1 MKYFS
6 YIFCLLLS
14 YSSYSQII
22 RCSTDEY
29 RSSLN
34 KRGLLNTINKNAAS
48 NNMLYANYT
57 IPVVIHVLYNNS
69 DQNIS
74 DERIFSQIDV
84 LNNDYNAINDEI
96 SSVPQEFENVIG
108 NVGISFCLAQVDP
121 NGNNCSG
128 INRVYTDTE
137 AFQGFNDSMK
147 YSDSGGVDAWD
158 TEQYLNIW
166 VCELSGNTLGFATMP
181 GDVSDSPELD
191 GVVIDYK
198 YFGVDLFSTDNP
210 YYNLGRTGTHEIG
223 HYFGLEHTFYAG
235 CSDWDN
241 CDDTPAISSPTYG
254 CPSFPQQ
261 SCQSVNMTM
270 NFMDYTNDACMSMFT
285 DCQANIMID
294 VLLNERSNL
303 LNNTNCNLSID
314 EINDVSNLSIYP
326 NPVTD
331 NLYLDSQYTDISI
344 LDIYGRKLL
353 LSHKINNTFLDVS
366 FLPSGTYFIKLNN
379 RILKFVKN

>member
-6 YIFCLLLS
+6 YIFCLLFS
-14 YSSYSQII
+14 FCSYSQIN

-29 RSSLN
+29 RASLN
-34 KRGLLNTINKNAAS
+34 KRGLLNIIKKNTL
-48 NNMLYANYT
+48 NNDVLYANYNV
-57 IPVVIHVLYNNS
+57 PVVVHVLYNNI

-74 DERIFSQIDV
+74 DERIFSQINV
-84 LNNDYNAINDEI
+84 LNNDYNAINEEI

-121 NGNNCSG
+121 YGNSCSG

-137 AFQGFNDSMK
+137 IFQGFDDSMK

-166 VCELSGNTLGFATMP
+166 VCDLSGSTLGFATMP
-181 GDVSDSPELD
+181 GDVSDSPEID
-191 GVVIDYK
+191 GVVIDYQ
-198 YFGVDLFSTDNP
+198 YFGVDLFSSENP

-223 HYFGLEHTFYAG
+223 HYFGLEHTFFAG

-241 CDDTPAISSPTYG
+241 CDDTPAVSSPTYG

-270 NFMDYTNDACMSMFT
+270 NFMDYTNDACMHMFT
-285 DCQANIMID
+285 ICQAERMID
-294 VLLNERSNL
+294 ALFNYRPNL
-303 LNNTNCNLSID
+303 IADTDCSVDIEETIYSKNNL
-314 EINDVSNLSIYP
+314 IYP
-326 NPVTD
+326 NPVVD
-331 NLYLDSQYTDISI
+331 
-344 LDIYGRKLL
+344 
-353 LSHKINNTFLDVS
+353 FLHIDVQ
-366 FLPSGTYFIKLNN
+366 NM
-379 RILKFVKN
+379 FVSY